1 MPIVPSFQY
10 EQRYWQQDMLLVA
23 GVDEV
28 GMGALAGPVC
38 AAAVI
43 FRREALPSFTNLPNI
58 PNIRDSKTLT
68 ANQRM
73 EAAEWIKEYAIA
85 WAVGAATVEEIN
97 NLNIRK
103 ASYLAMRRA
112 VDVLSPKPNLLL
124 IDGMPASPHSTIP
137 AVNIV
142 DGDALS
148 ISIAAASI
156 LAKVHRDQLMTA
168 LDKEFPQYG
177 FATHKGYGTKVHL
190 TALHVHGASPH
201 HRIAYAPV
209 RRQAGLSASP

>member
-1 MPIVPSFQY
+1 MAITPSFQY
-10 EQRYWQQDMLLVA
+10 EQQYWQEGIHLLA

-43 FRREALPSFTNLPNI
+43 FRRETVPNFTNLPNV

-68 ANQRM
+68 ANQRT
-73 EAAEWIKEYAIA
+73 EGAAWVKEHAIA
-85 WAVGAATVEEIN
+85 WAVGAASVEEIN
-97 NLNIRK
+97 RLNIRQ
-103 ASYLAMRRA
+103 ASHLAMRRA
-112 VDVLSPKPNLLL
+112 VEALSQKPDLLL
-124 IDGMPASPHSTIP
+124 IDGTPASPHPIIP
-137 AVNIV
+137 AVNII

-156 LAKVHRDQLMTA
+156 LAKVHRDQLMVT

-177 FATHKGYGTKVHL
+177 FAGHKGYGTKIHL
-190 TALHVHGASPH
+190 TALQVHGASSH
-201 HRIAYAPV
+201 HRTAYAPV
-209 RRQAGLSASP
+209 RRQAGLSDST